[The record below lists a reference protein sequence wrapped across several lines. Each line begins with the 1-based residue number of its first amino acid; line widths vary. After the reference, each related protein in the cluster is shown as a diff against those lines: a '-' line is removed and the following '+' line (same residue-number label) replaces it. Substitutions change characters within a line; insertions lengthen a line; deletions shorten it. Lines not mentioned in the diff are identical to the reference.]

1 MNAWNKTGSEENSV
15 GGTRQPAVAMPAKD
29 WRQSEWLALAEF
41 GIVALIFVADYH
53 HLVPI
58 SKTPFLLLLGWISL
72 RVRKIKWR
80 DVGFARNRSWG
91 MTLALGFGLGLIL
104 ELFQLFITQPL
115 VAQITGKQPD
125 LSDFR
130 ALHGNIGYTLIGIA
144 LSWTLAAF
152 GEELVWRG
160 YLMNRAADL
169 GNGTRF
175 AWICSLVLV
184 SAVFGYTHSD
194 QGMTGQIIEG
204 IAGFFLGL
212 IYLRTGKSLAVPIVA
227 HGVSDTLDMVLLFL
241 GKYPGT

>member
-1 MNAWNKTGSEENSV
+1 LGEPVSPDA
-15 GGTRQPAVAMPAKD
+15 AMPAKG
-29 WRQSEWLALAEF
+29 WRQSKWLALAEF
-41 GIVALIFVADYH
+41 AIVALIFVADHY

-80 DVGFARNRSWG
+80 DVGFTRNRSWG

-115 VAQITGKQPD
+115 VARFTGKQPD

-130 ALHGNIGYTLIGIA
+130 ILHGNMKYALLGVA

-160 YLMNRAADL
+160 YLMNRVADL
-169 GNGTRF
+169 GRGSRF
-175 AWICSLVLV
+175 AWICSLLLV
-184 SAVFGYTHSD
+184 SAVFGSTHSD
-194 QGMTGQIIEG
+194 QGLTGQIIEG

-212 IYLRTGKSLAVPIVA
+212 IYLRTGKNLAVPIVA